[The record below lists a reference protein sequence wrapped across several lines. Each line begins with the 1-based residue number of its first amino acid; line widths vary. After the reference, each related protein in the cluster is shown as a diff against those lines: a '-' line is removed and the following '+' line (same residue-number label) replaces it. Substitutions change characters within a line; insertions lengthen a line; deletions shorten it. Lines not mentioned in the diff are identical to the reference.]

1 MIYRPFGQTGTNL
14 SIVSF
19 GGMRFPDPGNIDAG
33 AELVRYAWDKGIN
46 YFDTAPLYC
55 DKHSENI
62 FGHALKDLPRAGF
75 HVGTKCS
82 SPCGSE
88 LRRSLEQSLE
98 LLQLDTIDFFYIWYL
113 LDRDDWH
120 RRLDQGA
127 VAAALR
133 AKEEGLIKNL
143 VCSSHM
149 NGDDLAEVL
158 TSGYFSGVLLG
169 YNAINFPYRQAAVE
183 HAGNQ
188 GLGVITMNPLGGG
201 LIPRNPQRFSF
212 LRERQ
217 DQSVVSAALRFNLS
231 HPSITSALV
240 GFTSTTEIDEAV
252 AAVDKFCPYTTTER
266 LRIETHINESFNDLC
281 TGCGYCLPCPVDI
294 PIPKFLDAYNQLILS
309 KGDGKTVNDRFR
321 LHWNI
326 DRRLA
331 ANCTRCGAC
340 EERCTQHL
348 PIIQRLNEL
357 AGDSPQVTDQKK

>member
-1 MIYRPFGQTGTNL
+1 MFYRPFGRTGTEL

-19 GGMRFPDPGNIDAG
+19 SGMRFPEPDNLEAS
-33 AELVRYAWDKGIN
+33 AELVRYAWDSGIN

-55 DKHSENI
+55 GQRSETI
-62 FGHALKDLPRAGF
+62 FGHALKDLPRASF
-75 HVGTKCS
+75 HVGTKCFLAS
-82 SPCGSE
+82 GSE

-98 LLQLDTIDFFYIWYL
+98 LLQLDSIDFFYIWYL
-113 LDRDDWH
+113 LNRDDWH

-127 VAAALR
+127 VAAALQ

-158 TSGYFSGVLLG
+158 AGGYFSGVLLG
-169 YNAINFPYRQAAVE
+169 YNAINFPYRQTAVE
-183 HAGNQ
+183 HAGKQ

-212 LRERQ
+212 LRSRPDE
-217 DQSVVSAALRFNLS
+217 SVVSAALRFNLS
-231 HPSITSALV
+231 HPAITSALV

-252 AAVDKFCPYTTTER
+252 TAVEKFHPYSTTER
-266 LRIETHINESFNDLC
+266 AHIETHLHEAFNGLC

-294 PIPKFLDAYNQLILS
+294 PIPKFLDAYNQLILTG
-309 KGDGKTVNDRFR
+309 GDDTNVTDRFR

-331 ANCTRCGAC
+331 ANCIRCGAC

-348 PIIQRLNEL
+348 PIIQRLDEL
-357 AGDSPQVTDQKK
+357 AG